1 MELSKEVTTMI
12 TAAILLVI
20 TIVCG
25 ILLLA
30 GGAGVI
36 LVFGDFIVF
45 GLILYWILRAIFRD
59 R

>member
-1 MELSKEVTTMI
+1 MI

-45 GLILYWILRAIFRD
+45 GLILYWILRAIFRT